1 MIKEKNGFVLLD
13 IRVVPRASRSEV
25 VGEHGGVLRVRISSP
40 PVDGAANTEVIRL
53 LAKTLGVSRSDV
65 AIVSGQTSRTKQ
77 LRINGVTAATLRERL
92 RV

>member
-1 MIKEKNGFVLLD
+1 
-13 IRVVPRASRSEV
+13 VPRASRSEV

-92 RV
+92 GV